1 MPVMAEAAAGIDA
14 KHVVAVG
21 QPGAHGIQPALLAG
35 RLLFGKLCPLVLK
48 SSHVCSTVIPNPTEK
63 DDESISKSL
72 HQAWTDGTN

>member
-1 MPVMAEAAAGIDA
+1 
-14 KHVVAVG
+14 
-21 QPGAHGIQPALLAG
+21 
-35 RLLFGKLCPLVLK
+35 VLK